1 MNSCP
6 WNHIQIISNM
16 FAKEFCLFNYLCPLF
31 HILSLCFYD
40 MRENIL
46 SNLHDLPVK
55 LSMKLVI
62 KTVFC
67 LKE

>member
-1 MNSCP
+1 MHSCP
-6 WNHIQIISNM
+6 WIHIQIISNM
-16 FAKEFCLFNYLCPLF
+16 FAKEFCLFHYCCPLF
-31 HILSLCFYD
+31 YILSLCFYD

-46 SNLHDLPVK
+46 SNLHDLLVK
-55 LSMKLVI
+55 LPMKLVI